1 MSLYTSFAVA
11 GAGPTIGGRIVKA
24 LLERGASVVA
34 LARPSSTSTSSPL
47 LEGAK
52 IATAD
57 YADVKA
63 VASILR
69 EHKVEVVISALAYG
83 ALPAQSTI
91 ADAAKEAGVK
101 LFVPSEFGL
110 PTEGGK
116 GGHLVIKSQF
126 ADYLKSLGIPSV
138 RFYVNARYPIHLAEL
153 ITPLT
158 QTGMFMEFLPQF
170 AGVETG
176 KFMVLG
182 KGDASFSTTALEDVA
197 GFTAHVL
204 TSLPPAKLHDAT
216 FRIEGERTSFN
227 KVGALYASKNIAV
240 EHVTSLPE
248 GYVKQTLLQGLFE
261 QGRGSSGW
269 DNYADKD
276 IPENAHSG
284 NAVWPGHQWKSVKE
298 VLEL

>member
-1 MSLYTSFAVA
+1 MSPYTSFAVA

-24 LLERGASVVA
+24 LVEQGASVVA
-34 LARPSSTSTSSPL
+34 LLRPSSASISSPL
-47 LEGAK
+47 LQGAK

-69 EHKVEVVISALAYG
+69 ENKTQVVISALAYG
-83 ALPAQSTI
+83 ALSSQSTL

-101 LFVPSEFGL
+101 LFVPSEFGM

-116 GGHLVIKSQF
+116 AAHTVTKSQF
-126 ADYLKSLGIPSV
+126 ADYLKSSGIPSL
-138 RFYVNARYPIHLAEL
+138 RIY
-153 ITPLT
+153 
-158 QTGMFMEFLPQF
+158 TGMFMEFIPQF
-170 AGVETG
+170 TGVDLG
-176 KFMVLG
+176 KFLVLG
-182 KGDASFSTTALEDVA
+182 KGDASFSTTALDDVA

-204 TSLPPAKLHDAT
+204 TTLPPAKLHDAS
-216 FRIEGERTSFN
+216 FRVEGERTSFN
-227 KVGALYASKNIAV
+227 KVGALYTASKNITV

-276 IPENAHSG
+276 VPENASSG
-284 NAVWPGHQWKSVKE
+284 NAAWPGHQWKTVKE

>member
-1 MSLYTSFAVA
+1 MSPYTSFAVA

-24 LLERGASVVA
+24 LVEQGASVVA
-34 LARPSSTSTSSPL
+34 LLRPSSASISSPL
-47 LEGAK
+47 LQGAK

-69 EHKVEVVISALAYG
+69 ENKTQVVISALAYG
-83 ALPAQSTI
+83 ALSSQSTL

-101 LFVPSEFGL
+101 LFVPSEFGM

-116 GGHLVIKSQF
+116 AAHTVTKSQF
-126 ADYLKSLGIPSV
+126 ADYLKSSGIPSL
-138 RFYVNARYPIHLAEL
+138 RIY
-153 ITPLT
+153 
-158 QTGMFMEFLPQF
+158 TGMFMEFIPQF
-170 AGVETG
+170 TGVDLG
-176 KFMVLG
+176 KFLVLG
-182 KGDASFSTTALEDVA
+182 KGDASFSTTALDDVA

-204 TSLPPAKLHDAT
+204 TTLPPAKLHDAS
-216 FRIEGERTSFN
+216 FRVEGERTSFN
-227 KVGALYASKNIAV
+227 KVGALYTASKNITV

-276 IPENAHSG
+276 VPENANSG
-284 NAVWPGHQWKSVKE
+284 NAAWPGHQWKTVKE

>member
-1 MSLYTSFAVA
+1 MSLYTSFAVV

-63 VASILR
+63 VASVLR
-69 EHKVEVVISALAYG
+69 EHKVEVLISAVAYG
-83 ALPAQSTI
+83 ALPSQSTI
-91 ADAAKEAGVK
+91 ADASKEAGVK

-126 ADYLKSLGIPSV
+126 ADYLKSLGIPSL
-138 RFYVNARYPIHLAEL
+138 RFY
-153 ITPLT
+153 
-158 QTGMFMEFLPQF
+158 TGMFMEFIPLF
-170 AGVETG
+170 TGVDTG
-176 KFMVLG
+176 KFLILG
-182 KGDASFSTTALEDVA
+182 KGDASFSTTALDDVA

-216 FRIEGERTSFN
+216 LRVEGERTSFN
-227 KVGALYASKNIAV
+227 KVGALYASKNIPV

-276 IPENAHSG
+276 VPEDAHSG
-284 NAVWPGHQWKSVKE
+284 NAAWPGHQWKTVKE

>member
-24 LLERGASVVA
+24 LLERGASVVV
-34 LARPSSTSTSSPL
+34 LARPSSTSISSPL

-52 IATAD
+52 IVTAD

-63 VASILR
+63 VASVLR
-69 EHKVEVVISALAYG
+69 EHKVEVLVSALAYG
-83 ALPAQSTI
+83 ALPSQSPI

-126 ADYLKSLGIPSV
+126 ADYLKSLGIPSL
-138 RFYVNARYPIHLAEL
+138 RFY
-153 ITPLT
+153 
-158 QTGMFMEFLPQF
+158 TGMFMEFIPLF
-170 AGVETG
+170 TGVDTG
-176 KFMVLG
+176 KFLVLG
-182 KGDASFSTTALEDVA
+182 KGDAFFSTTALDDVA

-227 KVGALYASKNIAV
+227 KVGALYASKNIPV

-276 IPENAHSG
+276 IPENAYSG
-284 NAVWPGHQWKSVKE
+284 NAAWPGHQWKSVKE

>member
-1 MSLYTSFAVA
+1 M
-11 GAGPTIGGRIVKA
+11 
-24 LLERGASVVA
+24 LERGASVVV
-34 LARPSSTSTSSPL
+34 LARPSSTSISSPL

-52 IATAD
+52 IVTAD

-63 VASILR
+63 VASVLR
-69 EHKVEVVISALAYG
+69 EHKVEVLVSALAYG
-83 ALPAQSTI
+83 ALPSQSPI

-126 ADYLKSLGIPSV
+126 ADYLKSLGIPSL
-138 RFYVNARYPIHLAEL
+138 RFY
-153 ITPLT
+153 
-158 QTGMFMEFLPQF
+158 TGMFMEFIPLF
-170 AGVETG
+170 TGVDTG
-176 KFMVLG
+176 KFLVLG
-182 KGDASFSTTALEDVA
+182 KGDAFFSTTALDDVA

-227 KVGALYASKNIAV
+227 KVGALYASKNIPV

-276 IPENAHSG
+276 IPENAYSG
-284 NAVWPGHQWKSVKE
+284 NAAWPGHQWKSVKE

>member
-1 MSLYTSFAVA
+1 MSLYTSFAVV

-63 VASILR
+63 VASVLR
-69 EHKVEVVISALAYG
+69 EHKVEVLISAVAYG
-83 ALPAQSTI
+83 ALPSQSTI
-91 ADAAKEAGVK
+91 ADASKEAGVK

-126 ADYLKSLGIPSV
+126 ADYLKSLGIPSL
-138 RFYVNARYPIHLAEL
+138 RFY
-153 ITPLT
+153 
-158 QTGMFMEFLPQF
+158 TGMFMEFIPLF
-170 AGVETG
+170 TGVDTG
-176 KFMVLG
+176 KFLILG
-182 KGDASFSTTALEDVA
+182 KGDASFSTTALDDVA
-197 GFTAHVL
+197 GFIAHVL

-216 FRIEGERTSFN
+216 FRVEGERTSFN
-227 KVGALYASKNIAV
+227 KVGALYASKNIPV

-276 IPENAHSG
+276 VPEDAHSG
-284 NAVWPGHQWKSVKE
+284 NAAWPGHQWKTVKE

>member
-24 LLERGASVVA
+24 LLERGASVVT
-34 LARPSSTSTSSPL
+34 LVRPSSTSISSPL

-52 IATAD
+52 IVTAD
-57 YADVKA
+57 YTDVKA
-63 VASILR
+63 VASVLR
-69 EHKVEVVISALAYG
+69 EHKVEVLISALAYG
-83 ALPAQSTI
+83 ALPSQSPI

-126 ADYLKSLGIPSV
+126 ADYLKSLGIPSL
-138 RFYVNARYPIHLAEL
+138 RFY
-153 ITPLT
+153 
-158 QTGMFMEFLPQF
+158 TGIFMEFIPQF
-170 AGVETG
+170 TGVDTG
-176 KFMVLG
+176 KFLVLG
-182 KGDASFSTTALEDVA
+182 KGDASFSTTALDDVA
-197 GFTAHVL
+197 GFSAHVL

-227 KVGALYASKNIAV
+227 KVGALYASKNIPV

-248 GYVKQTLLQGLFE
+248 GYAKQTFLQGLFE

-284 NAVWPGHQWKSVKE
+284 NAAWPGHQWKSVKE

>member
-1 MSLYTSFAVA
+1 M
-11 GAGPTIGGRIVKA
+11 KA

-34 LARPSSTSTSSPL
+34 LARPSSTSISSPL
-47 LEGAK
+47 LEGAT

-69 EHKVEVVISALAYG
+69 EHKVEVLISALAYG
-83 ALPAQSTI
+83 ALPSQSTI

-126 ADYLKSLGIPSV
+126 ADYLKSLGIPSL
-138 RFYVNARYPIHLAEL
+138 RFY
-153 ITPLT
+153 
-158 QTGMFMEFLPQF
+158 TGMFVEFIPQF
-170 AGVETG
+170 TGVDTG
-176 KFMVLG
+176 KFLVLG
-182 KGDASFSTTALEDVA
+182 KGDASFSTTSLDDVA

-204 TSLPPAKLHDAT
+204 TSLLPAKLHDAT

-227 KVGALYASKNIAV
+227 KVGALYASKNIPV

-284 NAVWPGHQWKSVKE
+284 NAAWLGHQWKSVKE

>member
-11 GAGPTIGGRIVKA
+11 GAGPTIGGRIA
-24 LLERGASVVA
+24 LLERGRV
-34 LARPSSTSTSSPL
+34 SSCSRSTLEYIDSSPL

-101 LFVPSEFGL
+101 LF
-110 PTEGGK
+110 GGK

-138 RFYVNARYPIHLAEL
+138 RFY
-153 ITPLT
+153 
-158 QTGMFMEFLPQF
+158 TGMFMEFLPQF
-170 AGVETG
+170 AGVDTG

-197 GFTAHVL
+197 GFTAHIL

-284 NAVWPGHQWKSVKE
+284 NALWPGHQWKSVKD

>member
-1 MSLYTSFAVA
+1 MLAAYLPDPPYTIHSMSFYTSFAVA

-34 LARPSSTSTSSPL
+34 LARPSSTSISSTL

-52 IATAD
+52 IVTAD

-69 EHKVEVVISALAYG
+69 EHKVEVLISALAYG
-83 ALPAQSTI
+83 ALTSQSTI

-126 ADYLKSLGIPSV
+126 ADYLKSLGIPSL
-138 RFYVNARYPIHLAEL
+138 RFY
-153 ITPLT
+153 
-158 QTGMFMEFLPQF
+158 TGMFVEFIPQF
-170 AGVETG
+170 TGVDTG
-176 KFMVLG
+176 KFLVLG
-182 KGDASFSTTALEDVA
+182 KGDASFSTTALDDVA

-227 KVGALYASKNIAV
+227 KVGALYASKNIPV
-240 EHVTSLPE
+240 EHVASLPE
-248 GYVKQTLLQGLFE
+248 GYVKQTLLQGFFE

-284 NAVWPGHQWKSVKE
+284 NAAWPGHQWKSVKE

>member
-34 LARPSSTSTSSPL
+34 LVRPSSTSISSPL

-52 IATAD
+52 IVTVD
-57 YADVKA
+57 YADVTA
-63 VASILR
+63 VASALR
-69 EHKVEVVISALAYG
+69 EHKVEVLISALAYG
-83 ALPAQSTI
+83 ALPSQSPI

-126 ADYLKSLGIPSV
+126 ADYLKSLGIPSL
-138 RFYVNARYPIHLAEL
+138 RFY
-153 ITPLT
+153 
-158 QTGMFMEFLPQF
+158 TGLFMEFIPQF
-170 AGVETG
+170 TGVDTG
-176 KFMVLG
+176 KFLVLG
-182 KGDASFSTTALEDVA
+182 KGDASFSTTALDDVA

-204 TSLPPAKLHDAT
+204 TSLPSAKLHDAT

-227 KVGALYASKNIAV
+227 RVGALYASKNIPV